1 MSSGTERAQDVVY
14 PFPLGRIR
22 LEERGRG
29 GRIDVCALPS
39 FAENVLT
46 S

>member
-22 LEERGRG
+22 LEKGVE
-29 GRIDVCALPS
+29 VCALPS
-39 FAENVLT
+39 FARMY
-46 S
+46 

>member
-1 MSSGTERAQDVVY
+1 MSSGTEKAQDVVY

-22 LEERGRG
+22 LEEKGWRV
-29 GRIDVCALPS
+29 DVCALPS